1 MELLTRLSLIRHGE
15 VETKYHRVFGG
26 RIDMELSDLGHKQ
39 VRAMAR
45 FLRAAPPDIMYASPM
60 RRVRQTLAPLADE
73 TKLEPIFID
82 GLREVDFGAWTGLSW
97 DEVMERHGVSA
108 FSWLNQLED
117 GTIEKAETVPEF
129 RARVKEALEKLLA
142 EASGKNI
149 AVICHGGV
157 IRMAL
162 SILFELPFRK
172 MSMFEIEYASVT
184 KVHHRPGK
192 LELEYTN
199 LTPWRDYPEE
209 KHEAKQG

>member
-1 MELLTRLSLIRHGE
+1 MEQLTRLYLIRHGE
-15 VETKYHRVFGG
+15 VEKKYHRVFGG
-26 RIDMELSDLGHKQ
+26 RIDMELSDLGHEQ
-39 VRAMAR
+39 VRALAR
-45 FLRAAPPDIMYASPM
+45 FLRAAPPDVMFASPM
-60 RRVRQTLAPLADE
+60 RRVRQTLAPLAEE
-73 TKLEPIFID
+73 TGLSPIFLE

-97 DEVMERHGVSA
+97 DEVMTRHGVSA
-108 FSWLNQLED
+108 FSWLHQLED
-117 GTIEKAETVPEF
+117 GAIEKAETVPEF
-129 RARVKEALEKLLA
+129 RARVKESLDRILA

-199 LTPWRDYPEE
+199 LTPWRDYPQE
-209 KHEAKQG
+209 KNEAR